1 MFTFVLSVV
10 LINAF
15 VLPWVCPRF
24 VLKSPHIQEQ
34 MILINIPCTVFAMT
48 FFPWNASSLTFKG
61 VQTGHLSWS
70 LTHHALLLC
79 LGRAE
84 LLAESA
90 TSPS

>member
-1 MFTFVLSVV
+1 MPLSYPGCVLGLCSS
-10 LINAF
+10 L
-15 VLPWVCPRF
+15 RM
-24 VLKSPHIQEQ
+24 IQEQ

-48 FFPWNASSLTFKG
+48 FFPWNAFSLTFKG
-61 VQTGHLSWS
+61 VQTDHLSWS
-70 LTHHALLLC
+70 LPHHALLLC

>member
-1 MFTFVLSVV
+1 MPLSYPGCVLGLCSS
-10 LINAF
+10 L
-15 VLPWVCPRF
+15 R
-24 VLKSPHIQEQ
+24 IQEQ